1 MVREV
6 INNAELVD
14 ITTVSVEKNLPQ
26 LVRCSDFKKQ
36 IKDTGHYKC
45 EGFTIHAVYSKNG
58 QKIEDC
64 LSGMMA

>member
-1 MVREV
+1 MMREA
-6 INNAELVD
+6 IKDTELVD
-14 ITTVSVEKNLPQ
+14 ITTVNVEKNLPQ
-26 LVRCSDFKKQ
+26 LIRCSDFKKQ

-45 EGFTIHAVYSKNG
+45 EGFTIQAVYARNG